1 MQTNLYKS
9 VLIIACFFYFS
20 CSVFGQQEAMNTQYM
35 FNTLVY
41 NPSYAGTKDAISTA
55 AIYRQ
60 QWVSSNFEGAPRTIS
75 AYVHGP
81 VREKIGLGLSVQS
94 DQLGV
99 HDWLNIRGNYS
110 YKFYV
115 SPRSKVSLGLST
127 SFSIQQSDYNSVMGA
142 NGDVT
147 TDITFSENRNK
158 VLPNFGFGAFYYS
171 NWYYV
176 GFSIPNILNNK
187 LSAFSAQQYR
197 HYYGSAGMVLPVTK
211 SIKVKPAVLLKSV
224 GGNAPTELDLS
235 VNVYFF
241 NTIWTGLAFRTRDSF
256 DMLLGI
262 QVNRSL
268 KIGYAFDLITTEL
281 NNHTD
286 LHTHEIMIGYDFNF
300 GPSRIITPR
309 YF

>member
-9 VLIIACFFYFS
+9 VFIIACFFYFG
-20 CSVFGQQEAMNTQYM
+20 CSAYGQQEAMNTQYM
-35 FNTLVY
+35 FNSLVY
-41 NPSYAGTKDAISTA
+41 NPAYAGTKDAISTA

-60 QWVSSNFEGAPRTIS
+60 QWVNFEGAPRTIS

-81 VREKIGLGLSVQS
+81 FREKVGLGLSVQS
-94 DQLGV
+94 DKLGV

-127 SFSIQQSDYNSVMGA
+127 SVSVQQSDYTS
-142 NGDVT
+142 VT
-147 TDITFSENRNK
+147 TYTSDNTFSQNQNQ

-176 GFSIPNILNNK
+176 GFSVPNILNNK
-187 LSAFSAQQYR
+187 LSALSDNAEQYR
-197 HYYGSAGMVLPVTK
+197 HYYVAGGLVLPLSKT
-211 SIKVKPAVLLKSV
+211 IRVKPAVLLKSV

-235 VNVYFF
+235 ANVYFF
-241 NTIWTGLAFRTRDSF
+241 NTIWAGIAYRTRDSF
-256 DMLLGI
+256 DLLLGI

-268 KIGYAFDLITTEL
+268 KIGYAFDLITTDL

-286 LHTHEIMIGYDFNF
+286 LHTHEIMVGYDFNF